1 MHRFPFWILLFLFI
15 NYQLFSQTSNSLKIF
30 TSAQIE
36 LANTADSVSYL
47 SNEEKKIFLII
58 NLARMY
64 PQIFNELIINYK
76 GIPNYSNAFLKNRKY
91 IQSLSKKLLSM
102 TAIDP
107 LYPNKDLWL
116 LAKCHAIKSGK
127 RGLLGHKRFGCQEL
141 DFNQSECC
149 SYGLRFAIDIVIQLL
164 IDHNIDD
171 LGHRKIILDPRQNFL
186 GVSIKEHREY
196 RYNTVLDFSF

>member
-1 MHRFPFWILLFLFI
+1 MRKRKYFFILIWLECILRF
-15 NYQLFSQTSNSLKIF
+15 
-30 TSAQIE
+30 
-36 LANTADSVSYL
+36 
-47 SNEEKKIFLII
+47 
-58 NLARMY
+58 
-64 PQIFNELIINYK
+64 FNELIINYK
-76 GIPNYSNAFLKNRKY
+76 GIPNYSNNFLKNRKY

-102 TAIDP
+102 TAINP

-149 SYGLRFAIDIVIQLL
+149 SYGLQFAIDIVIQLL

-196 RYNTVLDFSF
+196 RYNAVLDFSF